1 MPACPTLFDIF
12 ANGPTSRLTSISR
25 KSELFSERVP
35 HRRHVVAYVCV
46 PSNYDYARENGATGS
61 YRDSTIT

>member
-1 MPACPTLFDIF
+1 MLARPTHFDIF

-35 HRRHVVAYVCV
+35 HRRQVVAYVCV
-46 PSNYDYARENGATGS
+46 PSNYDYARENGTTVS
-61 YRDSTIT
+61 YRDSMIT